1 MVSFLS
7 YVIRK
12 YFPQKYRL
20 LSLHEL
26 LFFGGLLVDLKLHYY
41 SQSSITK
48 IMKTSSLLIF
58 WRIPPLFHP
67 HFIYNWERETTEL
80 INSARGEYI
89 LNLKCYYCWQFN
101 KRDTIEE
108 FMEALEI
115 DWSNFQHAVFH
126 SWTKPKLYF
135 LPPLC
140 RSQHLT
146 GNRYFSRSFLALSI
160 PINF

>member
-1 MVSFLS
+1 MASFLS

-12 YFPQKYRL
+12 YFPQNTGCWIVVFWR
-20 LSLHEL
+20 
-26 LFFGGLLVDLKLHYY
+26 FFGGFLVDLKLHYY

-58 WRIPPLFHP
+58 WKLPPLFHP
-67 HFIYNWERETTEL
+67 RFIYNWERETIEL

-108 FMEALEI
+108 FMGALEI
-115 DWSNFQHAVFH
+115 DWSNFQHTVFH

-135 LPPLC
+135 LTPSL
-140 RSQHLT
+140 
-146 GNRYFSRSFLALSI
+146 
-160 PINF
+160 